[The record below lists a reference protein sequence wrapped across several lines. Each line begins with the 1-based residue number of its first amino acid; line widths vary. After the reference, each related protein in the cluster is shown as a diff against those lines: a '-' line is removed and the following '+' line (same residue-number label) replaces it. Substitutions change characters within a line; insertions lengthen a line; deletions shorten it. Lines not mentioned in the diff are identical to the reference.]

1 MQQRNLAWTA
11 LFARLVLG
19 LTFFMAGWWKCF
31 ELGPMEHAR
40 RFFVEGFA
48 DSWIPAALLWGLG
61 TVVPVVELA
70 GGALV
75 LLGFRLREALVALGF
90 LLAIVTYGHL
100 LQEPLFSLS
109 AHIFPRLVLLLVVL
123 AVPREAD
130 RFGLDGFIAARRA
143 AAGRS
148 R

>member
-1 MQQRNLAWTA
+1 MQRRNLAWAA

-31 ELGPMEHAR
+31 ELGPVEHAR
-40 RFFVEGFA
+40 RFFVAGFA
-48 DSWIPAALLWGLG
+48 ESWIPAWLLWGLG
-61 TVVPVVELA
+61 VVVPAAELA

-90 LLAIVTYGHL
+90 LLALVTYGHL

-123 AVPREAD
+123 VIPREAD
-130 RFGLDGFIAARRA
+130 RFSLDAWSKRVRKTGA
-143 AAGRS
+143 
-148 R
+148 

>member
-1 MQQRNLAWTA
+1 MQHRNLAWAA

-31 ELGPMEHAR
+31 ELGPVEHAR

-48 DSWIPAALLWGLG
+48 DSWIPPALLWGLG
-61 TVVPVVELA
+61 VAVPVVELA

-75 LLGFRLREALVALGF
+75 MLGFRLREALVALGF
-90 LLAIVTYGHL
+90 LLALVTYGHL

-109 AHIFPRLVLLLVVL
+109 GHIFPRLVLLLVVL
-123 AVPREAD
+123 SIPRQAD
-130 RFGLDGFIAARRA
+130 RFSLDAWFGRA
-143 AAGRS
+143 EKS
-148 R
+148 V